1 MNDRLNMMVVLTEV
15 IWKLKQY
22 GNNFIAVFPIFP
34 LPSKMFLNFSANNP
48 LAGSWNQSDIERNAI
63 WKSALHLPLIM
74 SVHQEAARWISLDW
88 SSSLKELLNE
98 VVSIKQ
104 TFSLK
109 TTSVKAIYKSSR
121 LKVIGRHFLS
131 KSKKKPTKEVHLW

>member
-63 WKSALHLPLIM
+63 WKKCITSSFNNECPPRSGKMDFVGLIQLAKR
-74 SVHQEAARWISLDW
+74 VIKW
-88 SSSLKELLNE
+88 SSFNK
-98 VVSIKQ
+98 
-104 TFSLK
+104 TDFFSENNF
-109 TTSVKAIYKSSR
+109 SESNI
-121 LKVIGRHFLS
+121 
-131 KSKKKPTKEVHLW
+131 